1 MLEGGGECHSAASP
15 VVLVARVV
23 GRASSHRHRRR
34 AALLPLAGQYAGTQT
49 TSDSTA
55 TSGLGTSRDCRT
67 FATRVDCRKDKEF
80 LALAKNHV
88 EQHIT
93 DPQYNVEGLASD
105 LCMSRS
111 NLLRRIQSL
120 TGLSPVE
127 FIRDIRL
134 KHAAKM
140 ISEHPKLAM
149 SEVAQRVGFATPSYF
164 AKCFKKRF
172 GILPTQY
179 ANRRNTEDNARNAEF

>member
-1 MLEGGGECHSAASP
+1 MW
-15 VVLVARVV
+15 
-23 GRASSHRHRRR
+23 SS
-34 AALLPLAGQYAGTQT
+34 
-49 TSDSTA
+49 TSLTH
-55 TSGLGTSRDCRT
+55 
-67 FATRVDCRKDKEF
+67 
-80 LALAKNHV
+80 N
-88 EQHIT
+88 
-93 DPQYNVEGLASD
+93 YNVEGLASD

>member
-1 MLEGGGECHSAASP
+1 MVQDAGRRGRVSFCCIASRSGGKSGGP
-15 VVLVARVV
+15 
-23 GRASSHRHRRR
+23 
-34 AALLPLAGQYAGTQT
+34 LLL
-49 TSDSTA
+49 TA
-55 TSGLGTSRDCRT
+55 TAAVPLYCLWLVS
-67 FATRVDCRKDKEF
+67 TRVHKLRQIQRQRQDLALREIAVPSQQELIAEKDKEF

-134 KHAAKM
+134 KHAAK
-140 ISEHPKLAM
+140 LAM

>member
-1 MLEGGGECHSAASP
+1 
-15 VVLVARVV
+15 VL
-23 GRASSHRHRRR
+23 
-34 AALLPLAGQYAGTQT
+34 LL
-49 TSDSTA
+49 TA
-55 TSGLGTSRDCRT
+55 TAAVPLYCLWLVS
-67 FATRVDCRKDKEF
+67 TRVHKLRQIQRQRQDLALREIAVPSQQELIAEKDKEF

-140 ISEHPKLAM
+140 ISEHPRLAM